1 MTNQGWRKPTPGLS
15 AAEKH
20 AQVGE
25 RLSIPKNQALLAI
38 KRVAASVGLKSGD
51 LLLLDTLGA
60 FTKPQDWEEGRRPI
74 IWPSNEYLM
83 EQTGFSLSSLR
94 RHARR
99 LSEFGLM
106 AFKDSPNGKRWG
118 HRDDAGFITEAYGFD
133 LAPLAA
139 RCQEFEWLHVHL
151 KEEQNLCK
159 GLKRKITIARRTI
172 RAKIEIA
179 MDTALAG
186 VWKELQENYQNLVSL
201 LPRRKKSAEW
211 LLDLFD
217 GFDALRAKVD
227 EAFKTANDLTESEDD
242 SHNDVVLDS
251 LNMEPRVISRG
262 THILFTRQLH
272 LVSSNVNR
280 KEEKTE
286 IQNKI
291 SPLEVEET
299 PQSSEIQWST
309 NTMRTEVEI
318 PTLMQACPEFAELA
332 RGTVN
337 YVRNW
342 QDLHFA
348 ADKICAMVGI
358 SRDAWNA
365 AQKDMGPFVAA
376 AAVALITDK
385 HSSGEVSSPGGYLRG
400 MVEKAKIGELN
411 LARSIYGRLNERG
424 SMH

>member
-1 MTNQGWRKPTPGLS
+1 MSNQGWRKPTPGLS
-15 AAEKH
+15 NAEKH

-38 KRVAASVGLKSGD
+38 KRVAATVGLKSGD

-74 IWPSNEYLM
+74 IWPSNDYLM
-83 EQTGFSLSSLR
+83 EQTGFSLTSLR

-118 HRDDAGFITEAYGFD
+118 HRDDAGVIVEAYGFD

-139 RCQEFEWLHVHL
+139 RCQEFEWLHVRL

-159 GLKRKITIARRTI
+159 GIKRKITIARRTI

-179 MDTALAG
+179 IDTALTG
-186 VWKELQENYQNLVSL
+186 VWNELLVRFQDLLSL
-201 LPRRKKSAEW
+201 LPRGKKSAEW

-217 GFDALRAKVD
+217 GFNDLREKVD
-227 EAFKTANDLTESEDD
+227 EEFKTANNLATSDNDSNNED
-242 SHNDVVLDS
+242 VLDS
-251 LNMEPRVISRG
+251 SNMVPRVTSGG
-262 THILFTRQLH
+262 THILFTKELH

-280 KEEKTE
+280 KKEKNE
-286 IQNKI
+286 IQNKKL
-291 SPLEVEET
+291 PPQVEESS
-299 PQSSEIQWST
+299 QSSEIEWST
-309 NTMRTEVEI
+309 KTMRTEVEI

-337 YVRNW
+337 YVRTW
-342 QDLHFA
+342 QDVHFA

-376 AAVALITDK
+376 AAIALITDK
-385 HSSGEVSSPGGYLRG
+385 HTSGEVASPGGYLRG
-400 MVEKAKIGELN
+400 MVEKARIGELN